1 MATSDILG
9 LFMSPEQYQ
18 AQQMVQQQTGDEQ
31 RAINF
36 ANLDPRGQANY
47 GTFLGAQQLGRGIGG
62 LLGVQDPQLQRIR
75 QRQEIMQSINPAD
88 MASLEQ
94 GILRASQTNDPEL
107 ALTLANYRRDAASN
121 IALAKQRETEKVP
134 QDILIAAKIRDLTE
148 ARLKLPEN
156 ERGPIDAQIK
166 RLEKLGRPGA
176 ENKVEQLRDLLDER
190 EEAVAQF
197 GVDSNAVKSIDRMI
211 NVVAPLKGGAGGD
224 GDGEDGDGKGKGKYK
239 EIAISRERAK
249 LTATLRSLDS
259 QNMAGSPEYLEAQD
273 QLNFLNQAVVTK
285 PSDVEFKLA
294 QARPLIAQRNDLLA
308 QGFAPDSREIRDID
322 DELAILGAKRG
333 DGKGEKGDKTFESVV
348 KSEVVGTLTEQLETL
363 KAEGREDTPE
373 YRRKVAELK
382 SLQGDKGDKEVRE
395 LVLTDAVVGLRK
407 RIRDAK
413 DPNAPEIV
421 EAKDRLAVLEQQL
434 KTANPDLKIVGEVRS
449 GPDKGKPV
457 YVDAV
462 KDQQFVFSKNAQGE
476 QVRKLVSDVDVDRMT
491 SKITASASSN
501 SQQTQENEFSKGL
514 GRLQAKRYDDASSL
528 RDNSITALNSLDA
541 LVKLDNRGL
550 ISGAF
555 ATDRVGLTNFLD
567 SLGFTSQKDKEKL
580 ASSENYQKVAG
591 DVVLAALGGKLGAG
605 FSNEDR
611 KFINGL
617 IPQLE
622 TSAAARK
629 QLLDYLT
636 RKNKEIV
643 EETTRLMDFAETKRT
658 LNGYVPRIKLPS
670 SSPSALSNMT
680 KDELEAAI
688 AKKRKEGK

>member
-9 LFMSPEQYQ
+9 LFVSPEQYQ
-18 AQQMVQQQTGDEQ
+18 AQQLAQQQANEQQ
-31 RAINF
+31 RAFNF
-36 ANLDPRGQANY
+36 AQLSPRDQAVY
-47 GTFLGAQQLGRGIGG
+47 GTFLGAQQLGRGFSG

-75 QRQEIMQSINPAD
+75 QREQIMQSINPAD
-88 MASLEQ
+88 PESLMA
-94 GILRASQTNDPEL
+94 GIQRASQSNDPEL
-107 ALTLANYRRDAASN
+107 ALTLANYMRDAASN
-121 IALAKQRETEKVP
+121 VALAKQRETEKVP
-134 QDILIAAKIRDLTE
+134 QDIQIAARIRQLT
-148 ARLKLPEN
+148 ADRLKLPEN
-156 ERGPIDAQIK
+156 ERGPIDAEIK
-166 RLEKLGRPGA
+166 RLEKLDRQGST
-176 ENKVEQLRDLLDER
+176 NKVEQLRDLYVA
-190 EEAVAQF
+190 EEDAVRKAQAKAPPSQTV
-197 GVDSNAVKSIDRMI
+197 GLNGLPIATQTPVNVDDDPEVRAIRSLIRVATGDKEGKEIE
-211 NVVAPLKGGAGGD
+211 VVAKATALADTVSSDRNSAAWK
-224 GDGEDGDGKGKGKYK
+224 EKYK
-239 EIAISRERAK
+239 TELTR
-249 LTATLRSLDS
+249 LTADKDTEKPTEAERNAKIFAKNSGFPE
-259 QNMAGSPEYLEAQD
+259 GSEGFNKAF
-273 QLNFLNQAVVTK
+273 NTK
-285 PSDVEFKLA
+285 FAE
-294 QARPLIAQRNDLLA
+294 LI
-308 QGFAPDSREIRDID
+308 
-322 DELAILGAKRG
+322 
-333 DGKGEKGDKTFESVV
+333 GKGEKETP
-348 KSEVVGTLTEQLETL
+348 TEAERNA
-363 KAEGREDTPE
+363 KIFAKNSGFAEGSPE
-373 YRRKVAELK
+373 FNNVFNTKFAELI
-382 SLQGDKGDKEVRE
+382 DKGRDKPN
-395 LVLTDAVVGLRK
+395 LTV
-407 RIRDAK
+407 
-413 DPNAPEIV
+413 
-421 EAKDRLAVLEQQL
+421 
-434 KTANPDLKIVGEVRS
+434 VGEVRS
-449 GPDKGKPV
+449 GPNKGTTV

-462 KDQQFVFSKNAQGE
+462 KDQQFIYSTNSKGE
-476 QVRKLVSDVDVDRMT
+476 QVRKLISDADVSRMT
-491 SKITASASSN
+491 SQVSASSSSN

-514 GRLQAKRYDDASSL
+514 GRLQAKRYDDASTL

-658 LNGYVPRIKLPS
+658 LNGYVPKIKLPS

-688 AKKRKEGK
+688 AKKRKERK

>member
-9 LFMSPEQYQ
+9 LFVSPEQYQ
-18 AQQMVQQQTGDEQ
+18 AQQLAQQQANEQQ
-31 RAINF
+31 RAFNF
-36 ANLDPRGQANY
+36 AQLSPRDQAVY
-47 GTFLGAQQLGRGIGG
+47 GTFLGAQQLGRGFSG

-75 QRQEIMQSINPAD
+75 QREQIMQSINPAD
-88 MASLEQ
+88 PESLMA
-94 GILRASQTNDPEL
+94 GIQRASQSNDPEL
-107 ALTLANYRRDAASN
+107 ALTLANYMRDAASN
-121 IALAKQRETEKVP
+121 VALAKQRETEKVP
-134 QDILIAAKIRDLTE
+134 QDIQIAARIRQLT
-148 ARLKLPEN
+148 ADRLKLPEN
-156 ERGPIDAQIK
+156 ERGPIDAEIK
-166 RLEKLGRPGA
+166 RLEKLDRQGST
-176 ENKVEQLRDLLDER
+176 NKVEQLRDLYVA
-190 EEAVAQF
+190 EEDAVRKAQAKAPPSQTV
-197 GVDSNAVKSIDRMI
+197 GLNGLPIATQTPVNVDDDPEVRAIRSLIRVATGDKEGKEIE
-211 NVVAPLKGGAGGD
+211 VVAKATALADTVSSDRNSAAWK
-224 GDGEDGDGKGKGKYK
+224 EKYK
-239 EIAISRERAK
+239 TELTR
-249 LTATLRSLDS
+249 LTADKDTEKPTEAERNAKIFAKNSGF
-259 QNMAGSPEYLEAQD
+259 AEGSPEF
-273 QLNFLNQAVVTK
+273 NNVFNTK
-285 PSDVEFKLA
+285 F
-294 QARPLIAQRNDLLA
+294 
-308 QGFAPDSREIRDID
+308 
-322 DELAILGAKRG
+322 
-333 DGKGEKGDKTFESVV
+333 
-348 KSEVVGTLTEQLETL
+348 
-363 KAEGREDTPE
+363 
-373 YRRKVAELK
+373 AELI
-382 SLQGDKGDKEVRE
+382 DKGRDKPN
-395 LVLTDAVVGLRK
+395 LTV
-407 RIRDAK
+407 
-413 DPNAPEIV
+413 
-421 EAKDRLAVLEQQL
+421 
-434 KTANPDLKIVGEVRS
+434 VGEVRS
-449 GPDKGKPV
+449 GPNKGTTV

-462 KDQQFVFSKNAQGE
+462 KDQQFIYSTNSKGE
-476 QVRKLVSDVDVDRMT
+476 QVRKLISDADVSRMT
-491 SKITASASSN
+491 SQVSASSSSN

-514 GRLQAKRYDDASSL
+514 GRLQAKRYDDASTL

-658 LNGYVPRIKLPS
+658 LNGYVPKIKLPS

-688 AKKRKEGK
+688 AKKRKERK